1 MSKTYISVSLRRMV
15 FDRASR
21 TCEYCLIP
29 EAFTF
34 SSHQVDHVI
43 AEKHGGETIAENL
56 ALSCALCNQSKGSDI
71 SSIDPDTG
79 EIEKL
84 YNPRRDQWTEH
95 FQVTVESG
103 MIYPTTPIGR
113 VTVRLLQM
121 NRVENLVGR
130 QLLLQVGIL
139 VIPRERS
146 GEEEKGKN

>member
-1 MSKTYISVSLRRMV
+1 MSKTYISVSLRRIV
-15 FDRASR
+15 FDRAAR
-21 TCEYCLIP
+21 ACEYCLIP
-29 EAFTF
+29 EAFAL

-84 YNPRRDQWTEH
+84 YNPRREQWAEH
-95 FQVTVESG
+95 FQMAAENG
-103 MIYPTTPIGR
+103 LIYPITSIGR

-121 NRVENLVGR
+121 NRVENLLGR
-130 QLLLQVGIL
+130 QLLLQLGIL
-139 VIPRERS
+139 VIPEGRS
-146 GEEEKGKN
+146 GE